1 MAVKE
6 WIEDRSV
13 LFEISKITKDREVYV
28 HLTGGKA
35 PKRKLYAGG
44 SKQMGYI
51 INRLSSK
58 KQGMKIGICSNIID
72 FKKLNPP
79 LLKDM
84 FASDWFRWEQAVYKP
99 HIGHPDIYLGKN
111 LIWDIDAEGEPMKAF
126 YQGEKVCT
134 HLKGLGFDP
143 MIVFSGSKG
152 FHVWLNENDSKTM
165 AGKQFSDFK
174 EDNAKFLA
182 KAYCKIVTS
191 VFEEATQEEFR
202 GADLTPVERQGI
214 IACPYSIHWKTG
226 QIVWP
231 MDEMN
236 LDAVRKLPANAQ
248 PVDIA
253 KALHTQDNGQ
263 LWQTDLEFT
272 DNPLYFPPCHTV
284 SKRGMPLWKGI
295 DG

>member
-1 MAVKE
+1 MVVKE

-13 LFEISKITKDREVYV
+13 LFEMGKITKNREVYV
-28 HLTGGKA
+28 HLIGGKA
-35 PKRKLYAGG
+35 PKRKLYARG
-44 SKQMGYI
+44 SKHIGYI

-58 KQGMKIGICSNIID
+58 KHGMKIGVCSNVID

-84 FASDWFRWEQAVYKP
+84 FASDWFLWEKAVYNSN
-99 HIGHPDIYLGKN
+99 IGNPDIYLGKN

-126 YQGEKVCT
+126 YQGEKVCGL
-134 HLKGLGFDP
+134 LKGLGFDP
-143 MIVFSGSKG
+143 MMVFSGSKG
-152 FHVWLNENDSKTM
+152 FHVWLNEEQSCKLT
-165 AGKQFSDFK
+165 GKQFSDFK
-174 EDNAKFLA
+174 DDNAKFLA
-182 KAYCKIVTS
+182 KAYCEVVKS

-272 DNPLYFPPCHTV
+272 DELLYFPPCHTV
-284 SKRGMPLWKGI
+284 SKRGMPVWEGL

>member
-1 MAVKE
+1 MPVKE

-13 LFEISKITKDREVYV
+13 LFEMSKIMKDREVYV
-28 HLTGGKA
+28 HLTDGNA

-44 SKQMGYI
+44 SRQIGYI
-51 INRLSSK
+51 VNRLSSK
-58 KQGMKIGICSNIID
+58 THGMKIGICSNVLD

-84 FASDWFRWEQAVYKP
+84 FVSDWFRWERAVYNP
-99 HIGHPDIYLGKN
+99 NVGNPDIYLGKN

-126 YQGEKVCT
+126 YQGEKVCA
-134 HLKGLGFDP
+134 HLKGLGYDP
-143 MIVFSGSKG
+143 MMVFSGSKG
-152 FHVWLNENDSKTM
+152 FHVWLNEKQSKEM
-165 AGKQFSDFK
+165 VGRQFSDFK
-174 EDNAKFLA
+174 ENNAQLLA
-182 KAYCKIVTS
+182 EAYREVVLS
-191 VFEEATQEEFR
+191 VFVEATQEEFR
-202 GADLTPVERQGI
+202 GADLTPIERQGI

-231 MDEMN
+231 LDEGN
-236 LDAVRKLPANAQ
+236 LETLRNLPDDSL

-253 KALHTQDNGQ
+253 KAIHTQENGQ
-263 LWQTDLEFT
+263 LWKTDLEFT
-272 DNPLYFPPCHTV
+272 DNLLYFSPCHTV

>member
-6 WIEDRSV
+6 WIEDKSV
-13 LFEISKITKDREVYV
+13 LFEMSKLTKDREVYV

-58 KQGMKIGICSNIID
+58 KHGMKIGICSNIID

-111 LIWDIDAEGEPMKAF
+111 LIWDIDSEGEPMKAF
-126 YQGEKVCT
+126 NQGEKVCA
-134 HLKGLGFDP
+134 HLKELGVEP
-143 MIVFSGSKG
+143 MMVFSGSKG
-152 FHVWLNENDSKTM
+152 FHVWLNENHSKEVV
-165 AGKQFSDFK
+165 GKQFSDFK

-182 KAYCKIVTS
+182 KAYCEVVKS
-191 VFEEATQEEFR
+191 VFAEATQEEFR

-231 MDEMN
+231 LDEMN
-236 LDAVRKLPANAQ
+236 LTTLRGLPANSQ
-248 PVDIA
+248 PIDIA
-253 KALHTQDNGQ
+253 KAIHTQPNGQ
-263 LWQTDLEFT
+263 LWKTDLEFT
-272 DNPLYFPPCHTV
+272 DELLYFPPCHTV

>member
-1 MAVKE
+1 MPVKE
-6 WIEDRSV
+6 WIDDKSV
-13 LFEISKITKDREVYV
+13 LFEIGKITKNREVYV
-28 HLTGGKA
+28 HLIGGKA
-35 PKRKLYAGG
+35 PKRKLYASG
-44 SKQMGYI
+44 SKQIGYI
-51 INRLSSK
+51 VNRLFSK
-58 KQGMKIGICSNIID
+58 SEGMKIGICSNVID

-84 FASDWFRWEQAVYKP
+84 FSSDWYVWERAVYKP
-99 HIGHPDIYLGKN
+99 NIGNPDIYVGKN

-126 YQGEKVCT
+126 YQGEKVCA

-143 MIVFSGSKG
+143 MMVFSGSKG
-152 FHVWLNENDSKTM
+152 FHVWLNENQSTLLVGDT
-165 AGKQFSDFK
+165 FSDFK

-191 VFEEATQEEFR
+191 VFEESTGDIFR
-202 GADLTPVERQGI
+202 SADLTPVERQGI

-226 QIVWP
+226 QIVWSL
-231 MDEMN
+231 DEDN
-236 LDAVRKLPANAQ
+236 LNTLRGLTSDAQ

-253 KALHTQDNGQ
+253 KAIHTQSNGN
-263 LWQTDLEFT
+263 LWKTDLEFT
-272 DNPLYFPPCHTV
+272 DELLYFPPCHTV